1 MSSKTAKTTFGLKYL
16 DTPSLPISDQI
27 ALDRELMSEV
37 GRGERPP
44 LLRFYN
50 FTDEAIVLGLSQEE
64 EKYVQISNAQ
74 EDDVPILRRF
84 SGGGTVFIHP
94 GCLVYTIIT
103 TITPPFKRFDV
114 MGAYRIA
121 FAPIIEAFQNQG
133 LNLEFHEPCDLAI
146 QNKKIAGNAQSQKNR
161 AILIHGSFLID
172 PDLQRINRYLKE
184 PDVRP
189 DYRAQRPH
197 EDFLQPL
204 ANLGFTEQSLKTLLI
219 NAWC

>member
-1 MSSKTAKTTFGLKYL
+1 MATLGLKYL
-16 DTPSLPISDQI
+16 DTPSLAISDQI

-37 GRGERPP
+37 GRGERSP

-64 EKYVQISNAQ
+64 EKYVNISNAR
-74 EDDVPILRRF
+74 EDAVPILRRF

-94 GCLVYTIIT
+94 GCLVYTVIAKAA
-103 TITPPFKRFDV
+103 PPFKRFDV
-114 MGAYRIA
+114 VGAYRTA
-121 FAPIIEAFQNQG
+121 FAPIIDAFQNQG
-133 LNLEFHEPCDLAI
+133 LKLEFHEPCDLAI
-146 QNKKIAGNAQSQKNR
+146 QNKKIAGNAQSQKNG
-161 AILIHGSFLID
+161 AILIHGSFLIA

-204 ANLGFTEQSLKTLLI
+204 SALGFTEQILKTLLI

>member
-1 MSSKTAKTTFGLKYL
+1 MATLGLKYL
-16 DTPSLPISDQI
+16 DTPALSVSEQI

-64 EKYVQISNAQ
+64 EKYVDKTAAEKDS
-74 EDDVPILRRF
+74 VPILRRF
-84 SGGGTVFIHP
+84 SGGGTVFLHQ

-103 TITPPFKRFDV
+103 TITPTFKRFDV
-114 MGAYRIA
+114 MGAYKIV
-121 FAPIIEAFQNQG
+121 FAPLVEAFQKQC

-146 QNKKIAGNAQSQKNR
+146 QNKKIAGNAQSQKNG
-161 AILIHGSFLID
+161 AILIHGSFLIN
-172 PDLQRINRYLKE
+172 PDLKRINRYLKE

-204 ANLGFTEQSLKTLLI
+204 ANLGFTEQTLKTLLI

>member
-1 MSSKTAKTTFGLKYL
+1 MATLGLKYL
-16 DTPSLPISDQI
+16 DTPPLPISEQI
-27 ALDRELMSEV
+27 ALDRVLMSEV
-37 GRGERPP
+37 GKGERPP

-64 EKYVQISNAQ
+64 EKYVQISHAK
-74 EDDVPILRRF
+74 EDSVPILRRF
-84 SGGGTVFIHP
+84 SGGGTVFIHS

-114 MGAYRIA
+114 MGAYRTA
-121 FAPIIEAFQNQG
+121 FTPVIEAFKNQG

-146 QNKKIAGNAQSQKNR
+146 QNKKIAGNAQSQKNG
-161 AILIHGSFLID
+161 AILIHGSFLIA

-219 NAWC
+219 NAWS